1 MYSELQMKPNQ
12 HKCKIDNEKTL
23 TMIINI
29 STGRMSCLM
38 QERKKNTQPPELIMQ
53 LTVNPF
59 TASVRFHLNYMCR
72 HSQWDSQLS

>member
-23 TMIINI
+23 TTIINI

-38 QERKKNTQPPELIMQ
+38 QERKKKHS
-53 LTVNPF
+53 
-59 TASVRFHLNYMCR
+59 ASWAHYAT
-72 HSQWDSQLS
+72 HS